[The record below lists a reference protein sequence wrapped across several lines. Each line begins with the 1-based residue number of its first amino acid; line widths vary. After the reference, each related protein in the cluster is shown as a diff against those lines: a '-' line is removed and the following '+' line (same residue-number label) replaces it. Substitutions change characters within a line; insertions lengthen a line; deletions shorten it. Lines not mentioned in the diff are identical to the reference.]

1 MSETEAKTTRVS
13 EKGQTTIPKEIRD
26 RLGIEPGDQVQWSE
40 DDGEVTVEKETP
52 ESTHGILLA
61 DDVTEEERSEV
72 AEEMDE
78 YVKEKRRNEWD
89 GESTRANVEE

>member
-40 DDGEVTVEKETP
+40 ADGEVTVEKETP
-52 ESTHGILLA
+52 ASTHGILLA
-61 DDVTEEERSEV
+61 DDVTEEERGEV

-78 YVKEKRRNEWD
+78 YVKKKRRNEWD

>member
-1 MSETEAKTTRVS
+1 MSEPEGKTTRVS

-26 RLGIEPGDQVQWSE
+26 RLGIKPGDQVQWLE
-40 DDGEVTVEKETP
+40 ADGEVTVEKETP

-78 YVKEKRRNEWD
+78 YVKEKRRTEWD